1 MNNKMNE
8 AKILR
13 LNINKSN
20 QELLWKPKLNLDQAF
35 VYQVTG
41 TLTVCHEDVF
51 NITNE
56 QIEFFGKKI

>member
-1 MNNKMNE
+1 MNE

-20 QELLWKPKLNLDQAF
+20 QELLWKPKLNLDQCIR
-35 VYQVTG
+35 
-41 TLTVCHEDVF
+41 LTSNWYINYLINEDVF

-56 QIEFFGKKI
+56 QIEFFSEK